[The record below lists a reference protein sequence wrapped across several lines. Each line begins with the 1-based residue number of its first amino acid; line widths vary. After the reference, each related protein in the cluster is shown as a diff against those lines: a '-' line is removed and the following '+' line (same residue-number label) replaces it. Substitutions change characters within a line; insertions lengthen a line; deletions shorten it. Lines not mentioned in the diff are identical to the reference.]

1 MKRWFRNQKEA
12 LKVNAVDADVDRLKE
27 QLGVELGLEGGMHEF
42 PPEEV
47 AAIVAAELQ
56 RLSEKRYGL
65 PGPQMA
71 LLLEQEAELRKQRQ
85 EVEERR
91 LAYLSRR
98 AAQPP
103 QREMSVAPA
112 IIRWR
117 SAVASV
123 AAIFALIGLWMES
136 QGIVTGWRGW
146 AALALTATL
155 AAVNLPGLL
164 VVFRRLAGFPAW
176 AGYWWARCREYSDYR
191 RALAQAEALDERIAW
206 ARLRRE
212 AEAERRD
219 LAEGWVAQTSELI
232 RSHHAYHK
240 TKGAMAA
247 RLAVE

>member
-1 MKRWFRNQKEA
+1 MKRNQKEA
-12 LKVNAVDADVDRLKE
+12 VKVNAVDADVDRLKE

-47 AAIVAAELQ
+47 AAIVEAELQ

-65 PGPQMA
+65 SGPQVA

-91 LAYLSRR
+91 LAYLSRH

-117 SAVASV
+117 PAVASV

-136 QGIVTGWRGW
+136 RGVVTGWRGW
-146 AALALTATL
+146 AALALTAMLVT
-155 AAVNLPGLL
+155 ANLMGLP
-164 VVFRRLAGFPAW
+164 VMFRRLARFPDW
-176 AGYWWARCREYSDYR
+176 AGCRWARYREYRDYR
-191 RALAQAEALDERIAW
+191 RTLAQAAALDERLAQ

-219 LAEGWVAQTSELI
+219 LAARWIVQTSELI

-247 RLAVE
+247 RMAIE